1 MLNKA
6 DYDSFPDLFSI
17 PVKTI
22 DHLNLKLLVFSRH
35 TACLKIGISKVKDFE
50 ILHFHP

>member
-6 DYDSFPDLFSI
+6 DSDCFSDLFSI

-22 DHLNLKLLVFSRH
+22 DHLNYKKKLVFPRH
-35 TACLKIGISKVKDFE
+35 TACLKIGISKVEDF
-50 ILHFHP
+50 